1 MFSPGVSQNEVVTV
15 PQFKISSGT
24 CNKNQAT
31 GGAFVVISADGT
43 VVAWGSEDYGS
54 ESSAKI
60 SSCFCRYLWYDLRM
74 QQPLTF
80 ENRMAR
86 VLWCDLS
93 TKESQSRLH
102 FDIQLQSFQ
111 QANQF
116 VYSIQYIYISTYKYL
131 IILYIYKICIYVCI
145 YI

>member
-1 MFSPGVSQNEVVTV
+1 MADGSVFSPGVSQNEVVTV

-102 FDIQLQSFQ
+102 FDIQLQSFSKPI
-111 QANQF
+111 NLYI
-116 VYSIQYIYISTYKYL
+116 VYNIYIYISTYKYL
-131 IILYIYKICIYVCI
+131 IILYIYI
-145 YI
+145 

>member
-1 MFSPGVSQNEVVTV
+1 MVHLF
-15 PQFKISSGT
+15 
-24 CNKNQAT
+24 A
-31 GGAFVVISADGT
+31 ISADGT

-102 FDIQLQSFQ
+102 FDIQLQSFSKPI
-111 QANQF
+111 NLYI
-116 VYSIQYIYISTYKYL
+116 VYNIYISTYKYL
-131 IILYIYKICIYVCI
+131 IILYIYICIYVCMYVCMYVYI
-145 YI
+145 YIDIYIQKGVL